1 MVDDQDVFVRSWK
14 GDRGYWYQSA
24 TEPDAQVALIINRR
38 RVPVS
43 VHDAMDAESVA
54 RCSEQLRRK
63 YARSQSLSGM
73 LRPEVLGTTL
83 RLEPIQTL
91 AP

>member
-1 MVDDQDVFVRSWK
+1 MVDGQDVFVRSWK

-24 TEPDAQVALIINRR
+24 TEPNAVVALIINRR

-43 VHDAMDAESVA
+43 VHDATDEDSVA

-63 YARSQSLSGM
+63 YARSQSLAGM
-73 LRPEVLGTTL
+73 LRAEVLGTTL
-83 RLEPIQTL
+83 RLEPLPTL
-91 AP
+91 AR